1 MKRVIEC
8 MCASIILLVFVAGCA
23 FTSSFDQDKR
33 VMVADFRVGVEELT
47 VVHGKVQI
55 PTQDVSIVIG
65 SDLAVL
71 AIDATVGGGILR
83 SVVEGIQA
91 AHVWLWGKG

>member
-1 MKRVIEC
+1 
-8 MCASIILLVFVAGCA
+8 
-23 FTSSFDQDKR
+23 
-33 VMVADFRVGVEELT
+33 MVADFRVGVEKLT

-71 AIDATVGGGILR
+71 AIDCTVGGGIVR
-83 SVVEGIQA
+83 GVVQGIQSF
-91 AHVWLWGKG
+91 HGWLWGTG